1 MRAKTKKFL
10 RKILTSLKKKTKKLK
25 HSLDSKE
32 PNDENVVYKPIR
44 DKIYSFFFI
53 SVFGFSYF
61 ASALISELIQR
72 ESANTSLKDS
82 IGSELSLMYSN
93 LFTDGGFALRVIFNA
108 LFLAYI
114 LGYFLFIRR
123 MEKSG
128 KFIDKEETLKKTISQ
143 KIKDTKFKSVT
154 TP

>member
-1 MRAKTKKFL
+1 M
-10 RKILTSLKKKTKKLK
+10 KKLK

-32 PNDENVVYKPIR
+32 PNDENVVYKPLR
-44 DKIYSFFFI
+44 NKIYSFFFI

-61 ASALISELIQR
+61 ASALISELLQR
-72 ESANTSLKDS
+72 ESANVSLKDS
-82 IGSELSLMYSN
+82 IGNELSLVYSS
-93 LFTDGGFALRVIFNA
+93 LFTDNGFALRIIFNV

-128 KFIDKEETLKKTISQ
+128 KFIDREKTLKKKISQ
-143 KIKDTKFKSVT
+143 KIKDTKINSVT

>member
-1 MRAKTKKFL
+1 M
-10 RKILTSLKKKTKKLK
+10 KKLK

-32 PNDENVVYKPIR
+32 PNDENVVYKPLR
-44 DKIYSFFFI
+44 NKIYSFFFI

-61 ASALISELIQR
+61 ASALISELLQR
-72 ESANTSLKDS
+72 ESANASLKDS
-82 IGSELSLMYSN
+82 IGNELSLVYSS
-93 LFTDGGFALRVIFNA
+93 LFTDNGFALRIIFNV

-128 KFIDKEETLKKTISQ
+128 KFIDREKTLKKKITQ
-143 KIKDTKFKSVT
+143 KIKDTKINSVT

>member
-1 MRAKTKKFL
+1 MRAKTKQFL
-10 RKILTSLKKKTKKLK
+10 RKILTSLKKKMKKLK

-32 PNDENVVYKPIR
+32 PNDENVVYKPLR
-44 DKIYSFFFI
+44 NKIYSFFFI

-61 ASALISELIQR
+61 ASALISELLQR
-72 ESANTSLKDS
+72 ESANASLKDS
-82 IGSELSLMYSN
+82 IGNELSLVYSS
-93 LFTDGGFALRVIFNA
+93 LFTDNGFALRIIFNV

-128 KFIDKEETLKKTISQ
+128 KFIDREKTLKKKISQ
-143 KIKDTKFKSVT
+143 KIKDTKINSVT

>member
-1 MRAKTKKFL
+1 M
-10 RKILTSLKKKTKKLK
+10 KKLK

-32 PNDENVVYKPIR
+32 PNDENVVYKPLR
-44 DKIYSFFFI
+44 NKIYSFFFV

-61 ASALISELIQR
+61 ASALISELLQR
-72 ESANTSLKDS
+72 ESANASLKDS
-82 IGSELSLMYSN
+82 IGNELSLVYSS
-93 LFTDGGFALRVIFNA
+93 LFTDNGFALRIIFNV

-128 KFIDKEETLKKTISQ
+128 KFIDREKTLKKKISQ
-143 KIKDTKFKSVT
+143 KIKDTKINSVT

>member
-1 MRAKTKKFL
+1 M
-10 RKILTSLKKKTKKLK
+10 KKLK

-32 PNDENVVYKPIR
+32 PNDENVVYKPLR
-44 DKIYSFFFI
+44 NKIYSFFFI

-61 ASALISELIQR
+61 ASALISELLQR
-72 ESANTSLKDS
+72 ESANASLKDS
-82 IGSELSLMYSN
+82 IGNELSLVYSS
-93 LFTDGGFALRVIFNA
+93 LFTDNGFALRIIFNV

-128 KFIDKEETLKKTISQ
+128 KFIDREKTLKKKISQ
-143 KIKDTKFKSVT
+143 KIKDTKINSVT